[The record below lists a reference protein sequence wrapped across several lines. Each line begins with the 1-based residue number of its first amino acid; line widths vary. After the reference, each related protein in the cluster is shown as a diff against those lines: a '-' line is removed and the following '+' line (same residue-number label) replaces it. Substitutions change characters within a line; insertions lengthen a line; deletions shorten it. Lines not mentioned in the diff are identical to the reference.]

1 MINFIKEVLFIF
13 IASGGCGCLN
23 HYILTNTNVIEEH
36 TDLYKE
42 RITLGSLI
50 SINLLMCFGF
60 IEFGHLSLYKSVLI
74 TFLLTLISS
83 FTVHAYVIKLFRTL
97 VNLIRK
103 GKGVKKMKHKLP
115 KFLTEKHINI
125 GDELNKLFM
134 INNTQS
140 LFVQYG
146 DRVVCVYM
154 ADEKFYRC
162 NYDKNGIL
170 VIKHYICEPQFK
182 SLYRKFLDNEIDCLN
197 YEDVMN
203 GCNKFY
209 LNSDEDYKKFLRAL
223 IDM

>member
-1 MINFIKEVLFIF
+1 
-13 IASGGCGCLN
+13 
-23 HYILTNTNVIEEH
+23 
-36 TDLYKE
+36 
-42 RITLGSLI
+42 
-50 SINLLMCFGF
+50 
-60 IEFGHLSLYKSVLI
+60 
-74 TFLLTLISS
+74 
-83 FTVHAYVIKLFRTL
+83 
-97 VNLIRK
+97 
-103 GKGVKKMKHKLP
+103 MKCKLP

-125 GDELNKLFM
+125 GDELNKFFM

-203 GCNKFY
+203 GCNKIY
-209 LNSDEDYKKFLRAL
+209 LKSDEDYKKFMITLV
-223 IDM
+223 DM